1 MGAQLDL
8 DDVAATS
15 ELATRELAELRAAV
29 ADSAVAG
36 TLLTEIVVRGGGL
49 DVGFQGGAAQ
59 LLAEALAKQYA
70 DNGGVNY
77 IEMTFE
83 SRQVLPG
90 QRFIVTVQRRD
101 GKTPHALRRE
111 AEAEAER
118 LRGLLGHN
126 THYPER

>member
-8 DDVAATS
+8 DDVAAMS
-15 ELATRELAELRAAV
+15 ELATKELAELRAAA

-36 TLLTEIVVRGGGL
+36 TLLTEMALRSGGL
-49 DVGFQGGAAQ
+49 DIGLQGGAAQ
-59 LLAEALAKQYA
+59 ILAEALAKQYA
-70 DNGGVNY
+70 DNGAVNY

-83 SRQVLPG
+83 SRAAMPG
-90 QRFIVTVQRRD
+90 QRFVVTVQRCD

-126 THYPER
+126 VM